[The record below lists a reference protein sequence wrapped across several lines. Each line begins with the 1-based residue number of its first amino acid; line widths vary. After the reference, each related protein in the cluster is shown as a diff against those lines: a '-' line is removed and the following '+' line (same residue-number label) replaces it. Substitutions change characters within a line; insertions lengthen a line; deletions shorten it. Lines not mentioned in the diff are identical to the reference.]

1 MDLEHRTSAPA
12 HATGA
17 VELVR
22 LDEIAEDPQFQLRE
36 PGDVS
41 DLATSLGR
49 LGQLDPVELRLRAGA
64 AEGEP
69 RWQVVAGFR
78 RIAALRLLQRDQ
90 VLARLHD
97 HLADEDAWALALSQA
112 LLTEPL
118 GAMELEALREKLR
131 SAGAGWADELIDEA
145 QVRAPV
151 APELRESFHAFLRQP
166 RAVEEGAREAP
177 SEPEPE
183 AEAGTDPGTVEMTP
197 EELAEDL
204 SVRLYEVNQDLAA
217 AYEAWSD
224 LPAEGR
230 RQILEQARYV
240 AEILAHL
247 EAEPE

>member
-22 LDEIAEDPQFQLRE
+22 LEEIAEDAQFQLRE
-36 PGDVS
+36 PGEVS
-41 DLATSLGR
+41 DLATSIGR
-49 LGQLDPVELRLRAGA
+49 LGQLDPVELRLRSEAAAG
-64 AEGEP
+64 GP

-78 RIAALRLLQRDQ
+78 RIAALQLLQRDR

-118 GAMELEALREKLR
+118 GAVELEALRERLR
-131 SAGAGWADELIDEA
+131 SVGAGWADELIDEA

-151 APELRESFHAFLRQP
+151 APQMRESFHAFLRQP
-166 RAVEEGAREAP
+166 RAVEEAGGEPAP
-177 SEPEPE
+177 GSE
-183 AEAGTDPGTVEMTP
+183 TGTVEMTP
-197 EELAEDL
+197 EELAQDL

-217 AYEAWSD
+217 AYEAWPD

-240 AEILAHL
+240 AEILPHL

>member
-1 MDLEHRTSAPA
+1 VDLEHRTSAPA

-17 VELVR
+17 VEFVC

-36 PGDVS
+36 PGEVS

-49 LGQLDPVELRLRAGA
+49 LGQLDPVELRLRPGA

-131 SAGAGWADELIDEA
+131 SAGAAWADELIDEA

-151 APELRESFHAFLRQP
+151 APELRERFHAFLRQP
-166 RAVEEGAREAP
+166 RPVEEGGEAVP
-177 SEPEPE
+177 
-183 AEAGTDPGTVEMTP
+183 AAGEEGGTIEMTP

-217 AYEAWSD
+217 AYEAWPD

-240 AEILAHL
+240 AEILQHL
-247 EAEPE
+247 ESEPE

>member
-1 MDLEHRTSAPA
+1 VDLEHRTSAPA

-17 VELVR
+17 VEFVR
-22 LDEIAEDPQFQLRE
+22 LDEIAEDPRFQLRE
-36 PGDVS
+36 PGDVA

-49 LGQLDPVELRLRAGA
+49 LGQLDPVELRLRAEA

-78 RIAALRLLQRDQ
+78 RIAALRLLQRER

-97 HLADEDAWALALSQA
+97 HLVDEDAWALALSQA

-166 RAVEEGAREAP
+166 RAVEEGGGEAA
-177 SEPEPE
+177 PE
-183 AEAGTDPGTVEMTP
+183 AEGGTDPGTVEMTP
-197 EELAEDL
+197 EELADDL

-217 AYEAWSD
+217 AYDAWPD

>member
-22 LDEIAEDPQFQLRE
+22 LEEIAEDAQFQLRE
-36 PGDVS
+36 PGEVS
-41 DLATSLGR
+41 DLATSIGR
-49 LGQLDPVELRLRAGA
+49 LGQLDPVELRLRPEAAAG
-64 AEGEP
+64 GP

-78 RIAALRLLQRDQ
+78 RIAALQLLQRDR

-118 GAMELEALREKLR
+118 GVVELEALRERLR
-131 SAGAGWADELIDEA
+131 SVGAGWADELIDEA

-151 APELRESFHAFLRQP
+151 APQMRESFHAFLRQP
-166 RAVEEGAREAP
+166 RAVEEAGGEPAP
-177 SEPEPE
+177 GPE
-183 AEAGTDPGTVEMTP
+183 AGTVEMTP

-217 AYEAWSD
+217 AYEAWPD

-240 AEILAHL
+240 AEILRHL

>member
-1 MDLEHRTSAPA
+1 VDLEHRTSAPA

-17 VELVR
+17 VEFVR
-22 LDEIAEDPQFQLRE
+22 LDEIAEDSRFQLRE
-36 PGDVS
+36 PGEVS

-49 LGQLDPVELRLRAGA
+49 LGQLDPVELRLRPEA

-78 RIAALRLLQRDQ
+78 RIAALRLLQRDR

-131 SAGAGWADELIDEA
+131 PAGAAWADELIDEA

-151 APELRESFHAFLRQP
+151 APELRERFHAFLRQP
-166 RAVEEGAREAP
+166 RPVEEDAGA
-177 SEPEPE
+177 EPVPGEDG
-183 AEAGTDPGTVEMTP
+183 GTIEMTP

-217 AYEAWSD
+217 AYEAWPD

-240 AEILAHL
+240 AEILQHL
-247 EAEPE
+247 ESEAE

>member
-17 VELVR
+17 VEFVR

-49 LGQLDPVELRLRAGA
+49 LGQLDPVELRLRAEA

-78 RIAALRLLQRDQ
+78 RIAALRLLQRER

-97 HLADEDAWALALSQA
+97 HLVDEDAWALALSQA

-166 RAVEEGAREAP
+166 RAVEEGGGEAA
-177 SEPEPE
+177 PE
-183 AEAGTDPGTVEMTP
+183 AEDGTDPGTVEMTP
-197 EELAEDL
+197 EELADDL

-217 AYEAWSD
+217 AYDAWPD

>member
-1 MDLEHRTSAPA
+1 VDLEHRTSAPA

-17 VELVR
+17 VEFVR

-49 LGQLDPVELRLRAGA
+49 LGQLDPVELRLRAGT

-166 RAVEEGAREAP
+166 RAVEEGAGEAVP
-177 SEPEPE
+177 GLE

-217 AYEAWSD
+217 AYDAWPD

-247 EAEPE
+247 ETEPE